1 MSLPLSTGTGTQ
13 VDNINWTPFIINVIK
28 AVTFLYK
35 KIIQFSLFLIRFF
48 LFFYLINKLLLKG
61 NLFHLY
67 GWITPSS
74 VPHHYTASQWK
85 YSQN

>member
-35 KIIQFSLFLIRFF
+35 KIIQFSFF
-48 LFFYLINKLLLKG
+48 MIGIFILLS
-61 NLFHLY
+61 N
-67 GWITPSS
+67 
-74 VPHHYTASQWK
+74 Q
-85 YSQN
+85 